1 MTTDVSTL
9 GSLVR
14 ASEALT
20 PGHAELF
27 TATHLPHLEAVVDQF
42 IKRSGRG
49 DLTAADSVPL
59 ALQVLANASRYGA
72 PLLNLYIQ
80 SRPEAAAFT
89 ALAVQTLRLI
99 ANLVADHEPNRNLIL
114 QLGIPHHLVA
124 LVKDH
129 AIPIDV
135 LRAALGAMLNASLD
149 YEPCQKSLI
158 EQTAIEALVGTFQ
171 NPARIVDHDMVVNL
185 VIRNL
190 SNLAEQEASLSHFHS
205 TTAAT
210 TIIGLAA
217 VYKPVFQGPMG
228 QEVFMDLLSLL
239 EALLR
244 HPPIQVD
251 VVRNGKLVTLLDLVE
266 VLVLGQ
272 LQVPASEAT
281 DASAPI
287 ARALESLSLDSDDE
301 EEAGEEKTS
310 PSPAGATDSSPK
322 TQAIDLLSQTL
333 VSVTSNDDNMDRLLE
348 DPAVF
353 SRLRTWLWLRPSSV
367 ETEPDLT
374 SKKDPKKLAA
384 RTGQLQTLAA
394 LCIGNVAR
402 SDKICLAVVQEHR
415 IGPALVDLLKETKD
429 YRIQHAVTGLLRNL
443 TIPEPN
449 KRVFGQTPLIPLVA
463 RLVDTKIAPLQMNV
477 IRILKHLVSYN
488 QSPNTLQMVQP
499 LGIDS
504 APAMVH
510 SVAQAAAAVTRA
522 MEDEQDEID
531 LFRNTPLG
539 LLIGVL
545 GDNYP
550 EPIYCEG
557 GRVVADVVKTA
568 FTAQDDAAT
577 QTRLIL
583 SNQLAQLIPPLAFL
597 LTQAKFQ
604 VLQHEAIFA
613 LSLLMHHADTTSCMR
628 ALERCLAPVSSGP
641 QASTSDGPVGQAPP
655 QPMATVD
662 WLAKLIDLAGDGQK
676 AAESRSNALKL
687 LLSLSTDLLS
697 HSEGLVLMK
706 AGLLTINQTNIPC
719 PKENLYLLA
728 PEQEVFRYTSELH
741 TELAKLHSLACPEW
755 THVRLEYRA
764 NLAQCY
770 PGISAN
776 WMGSTDADP
785 LYGLSE
791 PLATSTP
798 TLVKALGE
806 HLPLGPQE
814 VAKRTGGDPELKG
827 DLPTSPLDQRNE
839 VDVPTSR
846 SWKWFQWFRS
856 TQHQLSLRNPQSKG
870 ICQQDH
876 HMASRPSDSGEAHN
890 DQQRYCN
897 PGPSNTHRSNP
908 DYNHP
913 VIGRRRRPLDRSPH
927 HRRTQRQ
934 MGYSNLP
941 QESPSRS
948 PRSIRPGLL
957 SPLYT
962 NRRKNRADRIRDDFL
977 QKVGDHHY
985 VIHAFFAKTDQELT
999 LHKGDH
1005 IEIQMAYNDGWT
1017 VGYNHT
1023 TKKCGY
1029 PARLYASPAHT
1040 SDQSLLPQ
1048 SILRTDHSYLTARTT
1063 PLAPRRLQTH
1073 ISEEAKK

>member
-333 VSVTSNDDNMDRLLE
+333 VSVTSNDIWVLDFSISSALPYIVLFGQYLVFNIQFELLHMHRCPRPFLSDDNMDRLLE

-719 PKENLYLLA
+719 PEENLYLLA

-741 TELAKLHSLACPEW
+741 TELAKL
-755 THVRLEYRA
+755 R
-764 NLAQCY
+764 
-770 PGISAN
+770 
-776 WMGSTDADP
+776 
-785 LYGLSE
+785 
-791 PLATSTP
+791 
-798 TLVKALGE
+798 
-806 HLPLGPQE
+806 
-814 VAKRTGGDPELKG
+814 
-827 DLPTSPLDQRNE
+827 DQ
-839 VDVPTSR
+839 
-846 SWKWFQWFRS
+846 
-856 TQHQLSLRNPQSKG
+856 
-870 ICQQDH
+870 
-876 HMASRPSDSGEAHN
+876 
-890 DQQRYCN
+890 
-897 PGPSNTHRSNP
+897 
-908 DYNHP
+908 
-913 VIGRRRRPLDRSPH
+913 
-927 HRRTQRQ
+927 
-934 MGYSNLP
+934 
-941 QESPSRS
+941 
-948 PRSIRPGLL
+948 
-957 SPLYT
+957 
-962 NRRKNRADRIRDDFL
+962 
-977 QKVGDHHY
+977 
-985 VIHAFFAKTDQELT
+985 
-999 LHKGDH
+999 
-1005 IEIQMAYNDGWT
+1005 
-1017 VGYNHT
+1017 
-1023 TKKCGY
+1023 
-1029 PARLYASPAHT
+1029 
-1040 SDQSLLPQ
+1040 
-1048 SILRTDHSYLTARTT
+1048 
-1063 PLAPRRLQTH
+1063 
-1073 ISEEAKK
+1073 